1 MTKISSAVPIFL
13 ASSLVLA
20 ACGESPKHVPA
31 QRSMA
36 VQTFEAQYRSVPAS
50 VEAPGSVQPHNR
62 ITLSSQ
68 INGFVHGVNVRAG
81 DLVTAG
87 QTLVTLDARDAQS
100 QKDMA
105 QASIDE
111 AQAGLE
117 EATKGAQVA
126 TDMRNAAKA
135 NSDLAAATFQ
145 RFQKLF
151 DAKSVSPQEL
161 DEVRARRDAAVA
173 GLAAKET
180 MVAAAQD
187 RLKQVQSRISQA
199 NAQSRRADV
208 LVGYTVLKAPAAGR
222 VAERQVDPGSAI
234 FPGSL
239 LLVLETT
246 ANPQVLAEIPTA
258 QIASLRVG
266 LEVVVRLPDSGK
278 ATNGRV
284 AEIVPL
290 SNPSTHTVQFKV
302 DLPSGFAAPTGSYAN
317 VSIPMG
323 NRNVLLAPRK
333 AVRETGQ
340 LTGVFVVDS
349 GSRARFRLV
358 RIAPFD
364 TENVELLSGVEP
376 GEKIVSAISD
386 ELTDGITLE
395 VRS

>member
-1 MTKISSAVPIFL
+1 MLIAT
-13 ASSLVLA
+13 SLMLA
-20 ACGESPKHVPA
+20 ACGESTKPA
-31 QRSMA
+31 PALRTMA
-36 VQTFEAQYRSVPAS
+36 AQVFAAQYRTVPAS
-50 VEAPGSVQPHNR
+50 TEAPGSVQPRNR

-68 INGFVHGVNVRAG
+68 INGFVYGVNVKAG
-81 DLVTAG
+81 DPVSAG

-105 QASIDE
+105 RALIEE

-117 EATKGAQVA
+117 EARKGAQMA
-126 TDMRNAAKA
+126 ADMRDAAKA

-161 DEVRARRDAAVA
+161 DEARARRDAAA
-173 GLAAKET
+173 ADLAAKET

-187 RLKQVQSRISQA
+187 RLKQVQSRVSQA
-199 NAQSRRADV
+199 NAQSQRADV
-208 LVGYTVLKAPAAGR
+208 LVGYTVIKAPAAGR
-222 VAERQVDPGSAI
+222 VAERQADAGSAI
-234 FPGSL
+234 FPGSP
-239 LLVLETT
+239 LLVIEST

-258 QIASLRVG
+258 QIASLRTG
-266 LEVVVRLPDSGK
+266 LEVDVRIPDSGQSIK
-278 ATNGRV
+278 GRI

-290 SNPSTHTVQFKV
+290 SNPSTHTIQFKV
-302 DLPSGFAAPTGSYAN
+302 DLPPGFAAPTGSYAN
-317 VSIPMG
+317 VGIPTG
-323 NRNVLLAPRK
+323 SRNVLLVPRT

-358 RIAPFD
+358 KIAPFD
-364 TENVELLSGVEP
+364 TEHVELLSGVEA
-376 GEKIVSAISD
+376 GEKVVSTPSD
-386 ELTDGITLE
+386 ELTDGMTLE

>member
-1 MTKISSAVPIFL
+1 
-13 ASSLVLA
+13 
-20 ACGESPKHVPA
+20 
-31 QRSMA
+31 MA

-199 NAQSRRADV
+199 KAQSRRADV

>member
-1 MTKISSAVPIFL
+1 MTKISSAVPMIL
-13 ASSLVLA
+13 ASSLLLA
-20 ACGESPKHVPA
+20 ACGESSKPSQA
-31 QRSMA
+31 QRTLA
-36 VQTFEAQYRSVPAS
+36 AQVFAAQYRAVTAS

-68 INGFVHGVNVRAG
+68 INGFVHGVNVKAG
-81 DLVTAG
+81 DLVNAG

-100 QKDMA
+100 QKEMA
-105 QASIDE
+105 QASIEE

-117 EATKGAQVA
+117 EARKGAQVA
-126 TDMRNAAKA
+126 VDMRNAAKA
-135 NSDLAAATFQ
+135 NSDLATSTFQ

-161 DEVRARRDAAVA
+161 DEARARRDAALA
-173 GLAAKET
+173 DLAAKET

-187 RLKQVQSRISQA
+187 RLKQVQSRVSQA
-199 NAQSRRADV
+199 IAQSRRADV

-222 VAERQVDPGSAI
+222 VAERQTDPGSAI
-234 FPGSL
+234 FPGSP

-246 ANPQVLAEIPTA
+246 AHPQVLAEIPTA
-258 QIASLRVG
+258 QISSLRVG
-266 LEVVVRLPDSGK
+266 LEVDVRLPDSGK
-278 ATNGRV
+278 TTKGRV

-302 DLPSGFAAPTGSYAN
+302 DLPPGFAAPTGSYAI
-317 VSIPMG
+317 VAIPIG
-323 NRNVLLAPRK
+323 SRNVLLVPHK

-340 LTGVFVVDS
+340 LTGVFIVDS

-358 RIAPFD
+358 RIALYD

-376 GEKIVSAISD
+376 GEKVVSPVSD